1 MQPSPPRRVV
11 GAKFALF
18 AVITVVWCCT
28 GAEVSI
34 SDCNGNSQPPP
45 TTPPPQ
51 PTTPCRDT
59 TSTLQ
64 ACYNCCRD
72 RFPGNP
78 EPPEKTQCDS
88 DCEQKFMIAI
98 VLDPDF
104 DPIYAKSEP
113 MEPWSR
119 SAYVPFSSIVYPGMV
134 CECALPLAQ
143 KEANE
148 SLLADAMFSQL
159 PAFMD
164 TAETR
169 NFVAALSPCERAALL
184 ADVMRWNDQ
193 ILEVTPSQFEEIH
206 NQVVT
211 EVVDRMAAEGKQGEQ
226 AFREV
231 MNQLVGEI
239 WYDRVVQS
247 GPRYSVHGGEES
259 E

>member
-18 AVITVVWCCT
+18 AAITVVWCCT

-45 TTPPPQ
+45 SPSPR
-51 PTTPCRDT
+51 PTTPCHNS

-88 DCEQKFMIAI
+88 DCEQRFMIAI
-98 VLDPDF
+98 VLDPDY
-104 DPIYAKSEP
+104 DPINAKSEP
-113 MEPWSR
+113 AEPWSR
-119 SAYVPFSSIVYPGMV
+119 SAYALFNSIVYPGMS
-134 CECALPLAQ
+134 CECAMPLIQ

-148 SLLADAMFSQL
+148 ALLADAVLGQL
-159 PAFMD
+159 PAYMD
-164 TAETR
+164 TAQTR
-169 NFVAALSPCERAALL
+169 GFIEALTPCERAALL
-184 ADVMRWNDQ
+184 ADAIRWNDR

-206 NQVVT
+206 DQVVT
-211 EVVDRMAAEGKQGEQ
+211 EVLDRMAAEGKQGEE
-226 AFREV
+226 AFRSEL
-231 MNQLVGEI
+231 NQLVGEI

-247 GPRYSVHGGEES
+247 GPNYAVEGGEGTE
-259 E
+259 